1 MLPHVFEPFTQAE
14 QKLDRSAGG
23 LGLGLTLVK
32 RLVELHGG
40 AVRAHSEGQGNG
52 AEFTIVLPI
61 DARPVAGAFAEP
73 VAVRRA
79 SQRVLVVEDNVD
91 GADIL
96 SALLRINGHDVRVCY
111 SGSQALGEARA
122 FKPDVVLCDIGLP
135 QMDGYEVARA
145 LRNDPALNRVR
156 LIALT
161 GYAARED
168 HKKVIAAGFDEH
180 LVKPA
185 DTEALE
191 RALNEPMERE
201 RTA

>member
-1 MLPHVFEPFTQAE
+1 
-14 QKLDRSAGG
+14 
-23 LGLGLTLVK
+23 
-32 RLVELHGG
+32 
-40 AVRAHSEGQGNG
+40 
-52 AEFTIVLPI
+52 
-61 DARPVAGAFAEP
+61 
-73 VAVRRA
+73 
-79 SQRVLVVEDNVD
+79 
-91 GADIL
+91 
-96 SALLRINGHDVRVCY
+96 
-111 SGSQALGEARA
+111 
-122 FKPDVVLCDIGLP
+122 
-135 QMDGYEVARA
+135 VARA